1 MEDIRYYRRS
11 LGNRED
17 VRVAIQANYESTLVD
32 LLRAYGNQ
40 YDYGWTRV
48 RIAHEFG
55 FCQGVARALE
65 LAYETCHRFP
75 DRKVWITGEII
86 HNPGVNRHLE
96 EMGVRFLSVRNEGSD
111 RLAPVGP
118 EDVLI
123 IPAFGIDHADLER
136 LRKRGSILVD
146 TTCGNVLRVW
156 KTVERYARAGITA
169 VVHGKVNHE
178 ETRATCSQVRRYPGS
193 HYLVVRNRDEAE
205 FVCQYLEGQL
215 SGEELRDH
223 LPGAYS
229 AGFNPEVHLQRI
241 GLANQTTMLSSES
254 LEIAAMLRVSL
265 ARRYGEEN
273 LPEHFHSFDTICSAT
288 QSRQDAVQS
297 LLREGCDL
305 MIVVGGFNSNNTT
318 HLVKISAR
326 ATPTFHIQSAEDLI
340 SPSRIRHLP
349 ANCRDLIEEEH
360 WLPNGPL
367 IVGVTAGASTPDR
380 EIGRAIARILAFRG
394 VPETVVEGLMDE
406 GKRLSGERGRDRN
419 DYVPMIRSR

>member
-11 LGNRED
+11 LGHRANVRE
-17 VRVAIQANYESTLVD
+17 AIQANYESAVVD

-40 YDYGWTRV
+40 YDYGWTKV
-48 RIAHEFG
+48 RIAREFG

-75 DRKVWITGEII
+75 DRKIWITGEII

-193 HYLVVRNRDEAE
+193 HYLVVRDRDEAE
-205 FVCQYLEGQL
+205 CVCRFLEGRLDGEKLKHRL
-215 SGEELRDH
+215 S
-223 LPGAYS
+223 GAYS
-229 AGFNPEVHLQRI
+229 ERFDPEMHLQRI
-241 GLANQTTMLSSES
+241 GVANQTTMLSSES
-254 LEIAAMLRVSL
+254 LEIADMLRTSL
-265 ARRYGEEN
+265 AGRYGEEN

-305 MIVVGGFNSNNTT
+305 IIVVGGFNSNNTT
-318 HLVKISAR
+318 HLVKISAS
-326 ATPTFHIQSAEDLI
+326 AIPTFHIQKPDDLI

-349 ANCRDLIEEEH
+349 VNSREPIEEKD
-360 WLPNGPL
+360 WLRGGPL
-367 IVGVTAGASTPDR
+367 TVGVTAGASTPDK
-380 EIGRAIARILAFRG
+380 EIGQAIARILTFRG

-406 GKRLSGERGRDRN
+406 GNRLAAEGAAIG
-419 DYVPMIRSR
+419 MTTSR